1 MLLTDD
7 TSSLVEFGWVVG
19 LVRQVEPPVIR
30 GLAAAVAGK
39 LDGAIVSVDKALL
52 FLGMEAINT
61 STAAATRIT
70 WLERVRVC

>member
-7 TSSLVEFGWVVG
+7 TSFDEFGWVVG

-30 GLAAAVAGK
+30 GLAAVVAGK
-39 LDGAIVSVDKALL
+39 LGGATVSVDKALL

>member
-30 GLAAAVAGK
+30 GLAAAVVAGK
-39 LDGAIVSVDKALL
+39 LDGATVSVDKALL

-61 STAAATRIT
+61 STAAAIKNY
-70 WLERVRVC
+70 LA

>member
-1 MLLTDD
+1 MTDN
-7 TSSLVEFGWVVG
+7 TSSLVEFGWLVG

-39 LDGAIVSVDKALL
+39 LDGATVSVDKALL

-61 STAAATRIT
+61 YGTAAATRIT

>member
-1 MLLTDD
+1 MTGD
-7 TSSLVEFGWVVG
+7 TSSLVEFRWVAG

-39 LDGAIVSVDKALL
+39 LGGATVSVDKTLL
-52 FLGMEAINT
+52 FLGMEAIKT

-70 WLERVRVC
+70 WLGRVRVC